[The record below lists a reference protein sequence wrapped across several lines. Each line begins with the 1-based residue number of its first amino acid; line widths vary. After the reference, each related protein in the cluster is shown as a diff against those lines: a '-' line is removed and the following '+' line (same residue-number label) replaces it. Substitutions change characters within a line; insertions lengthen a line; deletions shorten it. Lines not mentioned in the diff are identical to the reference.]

1 MSDPVLHD
9 LVIRPVSVGKILL
22 QRSHNV
28 AEDKMA
34 KLGIDI
40 PLQVGRRTVDRD
52 RQLTMLCL
60 APDRW
65 LVICPEDVTGQLAA
79 DIERA
84 AGPDSIFATV
94 MTDQYLCLD
103 IAGGNSRALLAK
115 GCGLNLDREVFTG
128 DQVASTLLAQA
139 DIVLWRPEITSF
151 RILVDVSL
159 ENYLRDWIRGASA
172 EFAMRESQ

>member
-1 MSDPVLHD
+1 MSDPILRD

-22 QRSHNV
+22 QRSNSV

-40 PLQVGRRTVDRD
+40 PMEVGRRTGDRD
-52 RQLTMLCL
+52 RQVSVLCL

-65 LVICPEDVTGQLAA
+65 MLICPENITGQLAA

-84 AGPDSIFATV
+84 TGSDSIFATV

-115 GCGLNLDREVFTG
+115 GCGLNLDAEVFTG
-128 DQVASTLLAQA
+128 DHVASTLLAQA

-151 RILVDVSL
+151 RILFDVSL

-172 EFAMRESQ
+172 EFGMRENQ

>member
-1 MSDPVLHD
+1 
-9 LVIRPVSVGKILL
+9 
-22 QRSHNV
+22 
-28 AEDKMA
+28 MA